1 MKRACGITAADIMD
15 RMICSDPQEAARIRD
30 SVIVRTSVIGILTN
44 ILLASFKAVVG
55 ILSNSIA
62 ITMDALNN
70 LSDVLSSVITIVGTK
85 LAGKRPDREHPMG
98 HGRGEYLTAMAV
110 SSVIFYAGVA
120 AAIES
125 LKKIADPSLP
135 EYDNLTLSVVA
146 VSVIVKIFLG
156 TFVKRQGLKVVSQS
170 LVASGKD
177 ALYDAVISVSVLIS
191 AVIFLTSGICLEAY
205 VALFISLYIVK
216 AGIEM
221 MLETLNHLLG
231 ARADSKK
238 TAQIKQILTSDPNV
252 RGAYD
257 LILYNFG
264 PDKDYASVHL
274 ELPDIMKVKDV
285 DCLTRKLE
293 TEVYRQTGVVLAG
306 VGVYSYNT
314 ENSEIA
320 VIQNDVRKKVIAH
333 DWAIQF
339 HGFYVDLAAKEM
351 RFDVVMNFD
360 IDHQDGLK
368 IIYDEISSAYPD
380 FHIEISPDVDISV
393 SD

>member
-1 MKRACGITAADIMD
+1 
-15 RMICSDPQEAARIRD
+15 
-30 SVIVRTSVIGILTN
+30 
-44 ILLASFKAVVG
+44 
-55 ILSNSIA
+55 
-62 ITMDALNN
+62 
-70 LSDVLSSVITIVGTK
+70 
-85 LAGKRPDREHPMG
+85 
-98 HGRGEYLTAMAV
+98 
-110 SSVIFYAGVA
+110 
-120 AAIES
+120 
-125 LKKIADPSLP
+125 
-135 EYDNLTLSVVA
+135 
-146 VSVIVKIFLG
+146 VIVKIFLG

-170 LVASGKD
+170 LVASGRD

-351 RFDVVMNFD
+351 RFDVVMSFD

>member
-15 RMICSDPQEAARIRD
+15 RMICRDPQEAARIRD

-170 LVASGKD
+170 LVASGRD

-205 VALFISLYIVK
+205 VALFISLYKI
-216 AGIEM
+216 G
-221 MLETLNHLLG
+221 
-231 ARADSKK
+231 RAH
-238 TAQIKQILTSDPNV
+238 V
-252 RGAYD
+252 
-257 LILYNFG
+257 
-264 PDKDYASVHL
+264 
-274 ELPDIMKVKDV
+274 
-285 DCLTRKLE
+285 
-293 TEVYRQTGVVLAG
+293 
-306 VGVYSYNT
+306 
-314 ENSEIA
+314 
-320 VIQNDVRKKVIAH
+320 
-333 DWAIQF
+333 
-339 HGFYVDLAAKEM
+339 
-351 RFDVVMNFD
+351 
-360 IDHQDGLK
+360 
-368 IIYDEISSAYPD
+368 
-380 FHIEISPDVDISV
+380 
-393 SD
+393 